1 MARRPLPPSIPAPGL
16 LEFDAAAMA
25 AAALDAAREALA
37 AGGPVEAVGLTAQR
51 ASTIAWDAR
60 TGVPLGPGIGWQDLR
75 TAGTCLELQAE
86 GLRLSP
92 NETATKAGW
101 LLDTFDPGRS
111 AHTRIGTVDSWIAWH
126 LTGGVDGGV
135 HVTDA
140 SNAGVT
146 GLLGDEGQGW
156 RQDILSRLGI
166 PAGSLPALVDSSG
179 LIAPATALPGAPA
192 LCGIAGDQQASLI
205 GQGCTRPGQA
215 KATFGTGGM
224 LDMCTGEQRPAFSH
238 RGDAGTFPIIAWRRA
253 GRLTWGVEGIMLAA
267 GSAVDWLVEDLG
279 ILASPAESEAV
290 AASCTDTGGV
300 VVVPALLGL
309 GTPEWDFGARGAVL
323 GLTRGSGR
331 AELTRAVLEGIAQSG
346 ADLVAAAEADAATSI
361 DVVRVDGG
369 MSANAVFIQALA
381 DACSRPVEV
390 SPEPE
395 ATTLGAGYLAGLA
408 VGTWSDEEQV
418 AAAWAPRAR
427 VEPAGPDGRD
437 RWASALARAKEWY
450 PELTALQF

>member
-16 LEFDAAAMA
+16 LEFDAATMA
-25 AAALDAAREALA
+25 AAALDAAHEALA
-37 AGGPVEAVGLTAQR
+37 AGGPVEAVGITAQR

-60 TGVPLGPGIGWQDLR
+60 TGAPLGPGIGWQDLR

-92 NETATKAGW
+92 NETATKAAW
-101 LLDTFDPGRS
+101 LLDTFDPARS
-111 AHTRIGTVDSWIAWH
+111 AHTRVGTVDSWIAWH

-146 GLLGDEGQGW
+146 GLLGDEGRGW
-156 RQDILSRLGI
+156 RDDLLGRLGI
-166 PAGSLPALVDSSG
+166 PPGSLPTLVDSSG
-179 LIAPATALPGAPA
+179 LVAPASALPGAPP

-224 LDMCTGEQRPAFSH
+224 LDMCTGAQRPAFSH

-267 GSAVDWLVEDLG
+267 GSAIDWLVEDLG
-279 ILASPAESEAV
+279 ILGSPAESEAV
-290 AASCTDTGGV
+290 AASCADTGGV

-309 GTPEWDFGARGAVL
+309 GTPGWDFGARGAVL

-346 ADLVAAAEADAATSI
+346 ADLVAAAEADAGTPI

-369 MSANAVFIQALA
+369 MSVNAVFVQALA
-381 DACSRPVEV
+381 DACRRPVEV

-427 VEPAGPDGRD
+427 VEPSGPDGRD
-437 RWASALARAKEWY
+437 RWASALERAKEWY